1 MKTFLNLENHKDLIG
16 YRAENVLVK
25 KIICGD
31 VSDNIKGIKG
41 VGEETLLKHFPEL
54 KEREVHLE
62 EILERSKQMIEER
75 KADKKK
81 PLKWTENIINRVTDG
96 IQGEDIFEIN
106 EKIINLRKPLLTPEA
121 IEQIDS
127 MMYAPLDPDG
137 RSLQN
142 LYNIILSYG
151 IDELKDSNK
160 FGNFFIEF
168 KYLID
173 KEEKFFKRENSKNK

>member
-1 MKTFLNLENHKDLIG
+1 
-16 YRAENVLVK
+16 
-25 KIICGD
+25 
-31 VSDNIKGIKG
+31 
-41 VGEETLLKHFPEL
+41 
-54 KEREVHLE
+54 
-62 EILERSKQMIEER
+62 
-75 KADKKK
+75 
-81 PLKWTENIINRVTDG
+81 
-96 IQGEDIFEIN
+96 
-106 EKIINLRKPLLTPEA
+106 
-121 IEQIDS
+121 

-173 KEEKFFKRENSKNK
+173 KEEKFLREKTLKTNDILLANKQK

>member
-1 MKTFLNLENHKDLIG
+1 MYK
-16 YRAENVLVK
+16 R
-25 KIICGD
+25 
-31 VSDNIKGIKG
+31 
-41 VGEETLLKHFPEL
+41 
-54 KEREVHLE
+54 
-62 EILERSKQMIEER
+62 QR

-121 IEQIDS
+121 VEQIDS

>member
-1 MKTFLNLENHKDLIG
+1 
-16 YRAENVLVK
+16 
-25 KIICGD
+25 
-31 VSDNIKGIKG
+31 
-41 VGEETLLKHFPEL
+41 
-54 KEREVHLE
+54 
-62 EILERSKQMIEER
+62 MIEER

-127 MMYAPLDPDG
+127 MMYTPLDPDG